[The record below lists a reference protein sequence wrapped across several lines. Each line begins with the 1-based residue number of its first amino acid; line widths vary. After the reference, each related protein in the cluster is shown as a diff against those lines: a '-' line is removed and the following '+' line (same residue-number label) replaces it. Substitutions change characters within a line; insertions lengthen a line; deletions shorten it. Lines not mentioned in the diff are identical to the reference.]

1 MGTTFVRWWQGAGRS
16 PLSLLIFLIYR
27 LFVEKLS
34 SVLLVDDD
42 STNNFL
48 NELLFKSLNVTD
60 RLLVAESGVQALDL
74 LAHTAGPNEPALI
87 LLDVNMPGM
96 NGIQFLEAY
105 QQLPQAQRNA
115 TVIIMLTT
123 TMDARDL
130 MRLDEL
136 NIAGLVSKPLTQ
148 EKIDNILQLHFQRR
162 LPGS

>member
-1 MGTTFVRWWQGAGRS
+1 M
-16 PLSLLIFLIYR
+16 
-27 LFVEKLS
+27 EKLS

-48 NELLFKSLNVTD
+48 NELLFKQLDVTD
-60 RLLVAESGVQALDL
+60 HLLTAEDGARALDL
-74 LAHTAGPNEPALI
+74 ITNALAPDEPVLI

-96 NGIQFLEAY
+96 GGIAFLEAY
-105 QQLPQAQRNA
+105 RQLPAAQRGA

-130 MRLDEL
+130 SRLEEL

-148 EKIDNILQLHFQRR
+148 EKIDQILQLHFQRR
-162 LPGS
+162 LPAK

>member
-1 MGTTFVRWWQGAGRS
+1 M
-16 PLSLLIFLIYR
+16 
-27 LFVEKLS
+27 EKLS

-48 NELLFKSLNVTD
+48 NELLLKSLNVTEHI
-60 RLLVAESGVQALDL
+60 LVAENGTQALELIEHASNPD
-74 LAHTAGPNEPALI
+74 EPALI
-87 LLDVNMPGM
+87 LLDVNMPGL

-105 QQLPQAQRNA
+105 RRLPQAQRNA

-130 MRLDEL
+130 SRLDEL

-148 EKIDNILQLHFQRR
+148 EKIDSILQLHFQRS
-162 LPGS
+162 LPAAAHS